1 MAARTLSGLPK
12 ACSRLRGGKSFEL
25 VLVEAAQRLSPE
37 ERVNA
42 FLAQKFGRDAADYPE
57 CLLRESL
64 WTNPI

>member
-1 MAARTLSGLPK
+1 
-12 ACSRLRGGKSFEL
+12 

-42 FLAQKFGRDAADYPE
+42 FLAQKFDRDAADYPE